1 MINLVLGAVSCIRIV
16 PRLQVHRFVLKDGVC
31 HNKIVGHTQVQQ
43 PGAIVMLDAC
53 QTYCVALIMRDACV
67 AWITLD
73 AFQQHKTG
81 VALMQV
87 DACQNHRVTLIC

>member
-1 MINLVLGAVSCIRIV
+1 MTDPLWQASMMQCS
-16 PRLQVHRFVLKDGVC
+16 LQPCGRGFTNQLFSSSSIIMPAYSQKEAAAL
-31 HNKIVGHTQVQQ
+31 I
-43 PGAIVMLDAC
+43 MLDAC